1 MRHASTHPGKR
12 SCTKG
17 EGKNRCEL
25 EEKVSAHGAGLCDG
39 ARGGGRIA
47 RAVAPRNPDPGK
59 RDSEIPPPPA
69 PPPPPPTPTPPPP
82 PSPPPP
88 HPRPPPRPPP
98 PPPSP

>member
-39 ARGGGRIA
+39 ARGGGRIV
-47 RAVAPRNPDPGK
+47 RGVAPRNAGAGK
-59 RDSEIPPPPA
+59 RESEIALPA
-69 PPPPPPTPTPPPP
+69 GRAGVPAIGT
-82 PSPPPP
+82 PSPGLQGAGKKNGAL
-88 HPRPPPRPPP
+88 PRVGC
-98 PPPSP
+98 